1 MSGNQFDIYAR
12 WGVREDPP
20 ERLGQRMLRS
30 LDALPKLN
38 PLFEHWWMTDHS
50 LTLDDLQNLE
60 PGQGGFPLDE
70 VRSRMAEIVER
81 GVKKAD
87 DGDPTPLLGYGMSAL
102 NSPISSSKS
111 VCLMVSGGDSV
122 NEWGSRWATF
132 STEYGEF
139 PDPSIV
145 AYPVFKGALLTIV
158 SCWNPGYAQAYSSD
172 LMKLWN
178 KPYRFHLE
186 LSWMTYLSEPQAC
199 RIVLP
204 SNVLIERTDD
214 GGVLMIAAEETFD
227 VSNPKHVAAA
237 RSMRDAFAPLNDEW
251 EQEWKNR
258 WSKGSA

>member
-1 MSGNQFDIYAR
+1 MRGNKFNIYGG
-12 WGVREDPP
+12 WGMREDTS
-20 ERLGQRMLRS
+20 EMLGQRMLRS
-30 LDALPKLN
+30 LDALSGLN
-38 PLFEHWWMTDHS
+38 PLFEHWWMVNHS
-50 LTLDDLQNLE
+50 LTLDDFENLE
-60 PGQGGFPLDE
+60 PGQGGFPLED
-70 VRSRMAEIVER
+70 VRSRMAEIVEL

-158 SCWNPGYAQAYSSD
+158 SCWNPDYVQAYSSD
-172 LMKLWN
+172 IMKLWS
-178 KPYRFHLE
+178 KPRAYLE
-186 LSWMTYLSEPQAC
+186 LSWMTYLSEPQSR

-204 SNVLIERTDD
+204 SDLLIERTGD

-237 RSMRDAFAPLNDEW
+237 KSMRDAFSPLNDEW
-251 EQEWKNR
+251 EQKWKSR
-258 WSKGSA
+258 WSKG

>member
-1 MSGNQFDIYAR
+1 MAFRRKRGCRLRSAVVFEARGPSAHSGCLHLLEGRDEMSGNQFDIYAR

-122 NEWGSRWATF
+122 NE
-132 STEYGEF
+132 
-139 PDPSIV
+139 
-145 AYPVFKGALLTIV
+145 
-158 SCWNPGYAQAYSSD
+158 
-172 LMKLWN
+172 
-178 KPYRFHLE
+178 
-186 LSWMTYLSEPQAC
+186 
-199 RIVLP
+199 
-204 SNVLIERTDD
+204 
-214 GGVLMIAAEETFD
+214 
-227 VSNPKHVAAA
+227 
-237 RSMRDAFAPLNDEW
+237 
-251 EQEWKNR
+251 
-258 WSKGSA
+258 